1 MAETYATKEE
11 AIEAALVDAA
21 RAGDDR
27 AVIHQQECAT
37 GDDLGCDCVPL
48 TLTFGAR
55 A

>member
-11 AIEAALVDAA
+11 AIEAALVDVA
-21 RAGDDR
+21 REGGDR
-27 AVIHQQECAT
+27 VVIHQQECAT
-37 GDDLGCDCVPL
+37 GDEQGCDCVPL